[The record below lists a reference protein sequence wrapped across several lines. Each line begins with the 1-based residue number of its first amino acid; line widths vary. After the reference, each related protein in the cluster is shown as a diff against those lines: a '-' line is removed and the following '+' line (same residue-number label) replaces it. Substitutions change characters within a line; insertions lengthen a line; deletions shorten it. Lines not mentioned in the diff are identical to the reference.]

1 VVFLRLAHDTRAN
14 LPPAAACPHR
24 DPVIAGLGPSGRGE
38 FDVEMIHGR
47 PASSRTGYLS
57 VLLPASTPEHRIRSL
72 VPQMVVDALA
82 AADEWPTRVKIVSS
96 QRANDGPM
104 TRWFAEYETGPHA
117 RLPTRP
123 TSSTNAARS
132 VSVRASRPQ
141 TRHQLTLSI
150 VAGWVSGTRDV
161 PSRPTS
167 LT

>member
-1 VVFLRLAHDTRAN
+1 MADT
-14 LPPAAACPHR
+14 
-24 DPVIAGLGPSGRGE
+24 PS
-38 FDVEMIHGR
+38 F
-47 PASSRTGYLS
+47 RTGYLS

-96 QRANDGPM
+96 QRSNDGPM
-104 TRWFAEYETGPHA
+104 KRCSSSMRPGLTA

-123 TSSTNAARS
+123 TSSTNGARG
-132 VSVRASRPQ
+132 VSVRASPPA
-141 TRHQLTLSI
+141 TRHKLTLSI
-150 VAGWVSGTRDV
+150 VAGWVSIGTRDV